1 MDTKSRNIKYHILL
15 KAIAFIVIA
24 GALSVAFV
32 EVLTLGIKGIP
43 IESFIEPLYRNS
55 REFMSNDANNAVYS
69 ALDAIEDKDTSR
81 LEENLNLYYKSDE
94 ETVSNFTDEML
105 RQIEDKAFG
114 TRIVLENGY
123 WRYGLSSFSYQYYD
137 LPAQAI
143 GVILFD
149 EAYMD
154 EKQMAWDGY
163 REEVIPKFQ
172 VLALCVLMAIVLLIY
187 LTLVAGRTGKKSP
200 IHLNWHD
207 RIPSDVLL
215 FLYACSLPI
224 WLMMMETIFDRRMY
238 SANHLE
244 WAVSMGGVATFMLIV
259 LLGFYY
265 MSTVKQIKSGTFIK
279 KSVWFQILFGIY
291 DFIKS
296 LFDGRAFSKNGLT
309 KSLFQRQLIFIVASF
324 FMVFF
329 TFVLII
335 IPPLMLIPPIL
346 ELIIIYWYVKGN
358 RATYEAIDKGFN
370 DSLEEQMKAERM
382 KIQLVT
388 NVSHDL
394 KTPLTSIIG
403 YVDLLSKEALTEPAR
418 EYVTVLAEK
427 SDRLKH
433 IVSDLFDLAKST
445 TGNIQI
451 DLEDLDLKR
460 LIEQTLG
467 DLSDEIEKS
476 GLDFKVQLPDG
487 PVMIHSDGKKLY
499 RVYINLLDNALKYA
513 LQGTRVYVTMEVVA
527 GQVFVAIKNIAG
539 YEMTF
544 TEEEVRQRFT
554 RGDSARTSEG
564 SGLGLSIAESFTHVC
579 GGTFKLVIDGDL
591 FKVAV
596 SFPIK

>member
-1 MDTKSRNIKYHILL
+1 MDTKSRSIKYHILL
-15 KAIAFIVIA
+15 KALAFVLIA
-24 GALSVAFV
+24 GALAVSFGQ
-32 EVLTLGIKGIP
+32 VLTLGLKRIP
-43 IESFIEPLYRNS
+43 LESVIEPLYKNTRV
-55 REFMSNDANNAVYS
+55 FMTGDANDAVFS
-69 ALDAIEDKDTSR
+69 ATRAIAKTSESH
-81 LEENLNLYYKSDE
+81 LGSNYYLYYES
-94 ETVSNFTDEML
+94 TGQSISNFPTVLMN
-105 RQIEDKAFG
+105 QIEGNTG
-114 TRIVLENGY
+114 TRIVLEDGY
-123 WRYGLSSFSYQYYD
+123 WQYGESTFSYQYGS
-137 LPAQAI
+137 LPADAKGI
-143 GVILFD
+143 ILFD
-149 EAYMD
+149 ETYMN

-163 REEVIPKFQ
+163 RKEALPLFQ
-172 VLALCVLMAIVLLIY
+172 MLILSVVLAIILLIY
-187 LTLVAGRTGKKSP
+187 LTFVAGRTGKKSA

-207 RIPSDVLL
+207 RIPSDVLFLGYTCTIPLWLYALERVVGHRMYTPNRIELSVTVGAGITFL
-215 FLYACSLPI
+215 FLI
-224 WLMMMETIFDRRMY
+224 
-238 SANHLE
+238 
-244 WAVSMGGVATFMLIV
+244 

-265 MSTVKQIKSGTFIK
+265 VSTVKQIKSGTFIK
-279 KSVWFQILFGIY
+279 KSVWFRILFNSY
-291 DFIKS
+291 DLIKS

-329 TFVLII
+329 TFILLMA
-335 IPPLMLIPPIL
+335 PPLLLIPPIL
-346 ELIIIYWYVKGN
+346 ECMIIYWFVKGN
-358 RATYEAIDKGFN
+358 RETYAAIDKGFN
-370 DSLEEQMKAERM
+370 DSLEDQMKAERM

-403 YVDLLSKEALTEPAR
+403 YVDLLSKEALEEPAR

-476 GLDFKVQLPDG
+476 GLDFKVHLPDE

-499 RVYINLLDNALKYA
+499 RVFINLLDNALKYA
-513 LQGTRVYVTMEVVA
+513 LHGTRVYVTMEVVA
-527 GQVFVAIKNIAG
+527 EQVVVAIKNIAG

-564 SGLGLSIAESFTHVC
+564 SGLGLSIAESFTYVC
-579 GGTFKLVIDGDL
+579 GGNFKLVIDGDL

-596 SFPIK
+596 SLPIK

>member
-1 MDTKSRNIKYHILL
+1 
-15 KAIAFIVIA
+15 
-24 GALSVAFV
+24 
-32 EVLTLGIKGIP
+32 
-43 IESFIEPLYRNS
+43 
-55 REFMSNDANNAVYS
+55 
-69 ALDAIEDKDTSR
+69 
-81 LEENLNLYYKSDE
+81 
-94 ETVSNFTDEML
+94 ML
-105 RQIEDKAFG
+105 FR
-114 TRIVLENGY
+114 
-123 WRYGLSSFSYQYYD
+123 S
-137 LPAQAI
+137 
-143 GVILFD
+143 
-149 EAYMD
+149 
-154 EKQMAWDGY
+154 
-163 REEVIPKFQ
+163 
-172 VLALCVLMAIVLLIY
+172 
-187 LTLVAGRTGKKSP
+187 LV
-200 IHLNWHD
+200 
-207 RIPSDVLL
+207 
-215 FLYACSLPI
+215 
-224 WLMMMETIFDRRMY
+224 
-238 SANHLE
+238 
-244 WAVSMGGVATFMLIV
+244 
-259 LLGFYY
+259 
-265 MSTVKQIKSGTFIK
+265 
-279 KSVWFQILFGIY
+279 
-291 DFIKS
+291 
-296 LFDGRAFSKNGLT
+296 
-309 KSLFQRQLIFIVASF
+309 
-324 FMVFF
+324 
-329 TFVLII
+329 
-335 IPPLMLIPPIL
+335 PPII
-346 ELIIIYWYVKGN
+346 ECVIIYWFVKGN
-358 RATYEAIDKGFN
+358 RETYAAIDKGFN
-370 DSLEEQMKAERM
+370 DSLEDQMKAERM

-403 YVDLLSKEALTEPAR
+403 YVDLLSKEALEEPAR

-499 RVYINLLDNALKYA
+499 RVFINLLDNALKYA
-513 LQGTRVYVTMEVVA
+513 LQGTRVYVTMEVMA

-579 GGTFKLVIDGDL
+579 EGTFKLVIDGDL

-596 SFPIK
+596 SFPVK